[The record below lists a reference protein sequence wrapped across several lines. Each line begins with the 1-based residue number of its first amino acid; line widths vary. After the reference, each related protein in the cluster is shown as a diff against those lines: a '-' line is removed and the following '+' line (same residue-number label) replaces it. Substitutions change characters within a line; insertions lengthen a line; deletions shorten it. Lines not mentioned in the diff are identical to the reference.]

1 VANGTLWDQVDEPVL
16 RWVASLPPSLE
27 MELHEFQLRES
38 EPFAPIEGLDTRDVR
53 ESLHRLRSHGL
64 IAGDESLSTHDETWH
79 KLRVTAFGL
88 VVLGEWPDLDRV
100 ATAASIHRLLRAL
113 ADEAPE
119 QERTALVR
127 AAGVVSRTAD
137 EVVRGTAADIARTIG
152 REAAGERP
160 FGSGATFL
168 SSKRSPRATMST
180 FATVSST

>member
-1 VANGTLWDQVDEPVL
+1 VTKGTLWEHVDEPVL

-27 MELHEFQLRES
+27 MELHEFQLREPQ
-38 EPFAPIEGLDTRDVR
+38 PFAPIDGLDTRNVR

-64 IAGDESLSTHDETWH
+64 IAGDESLTTHDESWH
-79 KLRVTAFGL
+79 KLRVTAFGW

-119 QERTALVR
+119 QERNPLVR

-152 REAAGERP
+152 REAAGE
-160 FGSGATFL
+160 
-168 SSKRSPRATMST
+168 
-180 FATVSST
+180 